1 MVTTIMNTVNR
12 VPSKV
17 TRRLSPI
24 SVVELVGPTC
34 SGKTTVTRALAQC
47 TPQVEV
53 AADIAMR
60 RIEHLG
66 MFVRSA
72 PALLPTLLTRDR
84 NSRWFTWEEIKS
96 IMYVEAW
103 PRVLEKQAANNDG
116 VILLDQGPVF
126 RLALLHA
133 FGPAILGKLPADKWW
148 NRMFKQWASYLD
160 LIIWLDAPNPV
171 LQRRINARDRWHI
184 VKGKSEQEVSQFLDR
199 YRVSYRH
206 VLQQLSSNG
215 GPKIIPFDT
224 SQVSLKEVE
233 RTVLDACDVIS
244 P

>member
-1 MVTTIMNTVNR
+1 MKINNDIE
-12 VPSKV
+12 SKA
-17 TRRLSPI
+17 TCRQGSML
-24 SVVELVGPTC
+24 VVELAGPAS
-34 SGKTTVTRALAQC
+34 SGKTTLTRML
-47 TPQVEV
+47 VERST
-53 AADIAMR
+53 AMKIAPDISVR
-60 RIEHLG
+60 KPEHLAV
-66 MFVRSA
+66 FLLNA
-72 PALLPTLLTRDR
+72 PLLLPVLLFGGKESNR
-84 NSRWFTWEEIKS
+84 FTWDEIKS
-96 IMYVEAW
+96 MVYLEGW
-103 PRVLEKQAANNDG
+103 PRVLREQVAKGRG
-116 VILLDQGPVF
+116 VMLVDQGPVF
-126 RLALLHA
+126 RLATLHA
-133 FGPAILGKLPADKWW
+133 FGPAALRESAADKWW

-224 SQVSLKEVE
+224 SQVSIQEVE
-233 RTVLDACDVIS
+233 RTVLDACDVKS